1 MFKSSLSISLI
12 CVMLWPFFAL
22 TVAAQ
27 TPPEKEAARLAEI
40 KVAIAKLGTG
50 PNARINVKLRDKTKV
65 SGYVSGVDDAAF
77 VITDPKTSA
86 TTKVSF
92 ADVYE
97 AKGRN
102 TPLGVKIAVTAGI
115 VAGAFFLLLFVI
127 YAITYKD

>member
-22 TVAAQ
+22 AVAAQ
-27 TPPEKEAARLAEI
+27 TPPEKEAVRLAEI
-40 KVAIAKLGTG
+40 KAAIAKLGTG
-50 PNARINVKLRDKTKV
+50 PNAHIKVKLRDKTKL
-65 SGYVSGVDDAAF
+65 SGYVSRADETAF
-77 VITDPKTSA
+77 VIADAKTGA
-86 TTKVSF
+86 PTTVPY

-127 YAITYKD
+127 YAIAYKD